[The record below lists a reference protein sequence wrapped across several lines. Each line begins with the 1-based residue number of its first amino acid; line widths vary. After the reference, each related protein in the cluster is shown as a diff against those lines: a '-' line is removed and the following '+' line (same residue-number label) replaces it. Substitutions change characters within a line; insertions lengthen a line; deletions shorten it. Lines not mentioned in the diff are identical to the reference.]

1 MGSAD
6 RSAGTVAI
14 ALVATTAVQ
23 ALVTMATLTMSILAP
38 RAAQDI
44 GIPAEN
50 IGFYASIVY
59 VGAMVGSLTAGGFVL
74 RFGAIRFS
82 QIAMLTCAVGLVI
95 GVGAHWSLLL
105 VSALVCGLGYGP
117 TTPASSHILSRHTPP
132 RFLSLVFSIK
142 QTGVPLGGLI
152 AGLLIPLF
160 LVWFDWQGAMWAVTA
175 TVLLGLISL
184 QPTRRRFDSGLEA
197 GAPLLKGNI
206 IGPLRLVFSRRELR
220 ILIAGSFLFAALQQ
234 CYTYFLVTFLQTDI
248 GWSNQKAGLAL
259 SVLGASGVVGRVLW
273 GAVADATGRSDTV
286 LAFLAFGMAASA
298 AITAMITPDWS
309 DWSVLAICA
318 AFGLT
323 GIAWNGVYLA
333 EVSRR
338 VAPEEASRAT
348 GGGLFVT
355 FSGVVIGPAIFGLIT
370 QVTGGFSAGY
380 LILAAAT
387 AAAGLP
393 LLRTRKTS

>member
-14 ALVATTAVQ
+14 ALAATTAVQ

-44 GIPAEN
+44 GIPADN

-82 QIAMLTCAVGLVI
+82 QIAMLACAVGLVI

-160 LVWFDWQGAMWAVTA
+160 LAWFDWQGAIWAVA
-175 TVLLGLISL
+175 ITVLLGLISL
-184 QPTRRRFDSGLEA
+184 QPTRRRFDTGLEA
-197 GAPLLKGNI
+197 GAPVLRGNVV
-206 IGPLRLVFSRRELR
+206 GPLRLVFSRRELR
-220 ILIAGSFLFAALQQ
+220 VLIAGSFLFAALQQ

-286 LAFLAFGMAASA
+286 LAFLAFAMAASA
-298 AITAMITPDWS
+298 AITAAITPDWS

-338 VAPEEASRAT
+338 VAPEEAGRAT
-348 GGGLFVT
+348 GGGLFIT
-355 FSGVVIGPAIFGLIT
+355 FSGVVFGPAVFGLIT
-370 QVTGGFSAGY
+370 QITGGFSASY

-393 LLRTRKTS
+393 LLRTGKSS